1 MPFQYEGY
9 RSPFANSI
17 AELMLRRGD
26 IAARQAEQSGAAWAG
41 AAQNIGEAVEAI
53 PAQIQQANAVEQEQQ
68 LRGLQLKGAQR
79 QQADV
84 DALDNAGQQ
93 SGGRDAILKSLP
105 GHLRPIVAKQ
115 FADLDK
121 QALDTKKL

>member
-26 IAARQAEQSGAAWAG
+26 IAARHAETIGHAQAQAALQSGQAWGNAVG
-41 AAQNIGEAVEAI
+41 TIGQTVAAI
-53 PAQIQQANAVEQEQQ
+53 PAQIQQAKAVEQEQQ

-93 SGGRDAILKSLP
+93 P
-105 GHLRPIVAKQ
+105 
-115 FADLDK
+115 
-121 QALDTKKL
+121 